1 MTAPTA
7 LMHEGCGAAHITVG
21 GADNDLRNAVSIAS
35 LGTSFS
41 IRLALPFRI
50 VPFALHSV
58 TSMAVRPPLGGAL
71 DTVASTSTSLSP
83 SPSPPASVPRFASSV
98 ASPLFPRA
106 PPSPSLLG
114 PLAMAPA
121 QVRGPSDSSVGCK
134 RASPSGFK
142 PNRV

>member
-1 MTAPTA
+1 MSRNGQQA
-7 LMHEGCGAAHITVG
+7 LSARGLCGPLVLPAFFRPPVPPLHHG
-21 GADNDLRNAVSIAS
+21 L

-58 TSMAVRPPLGGAL
+58 TSMAVRPFLGGAL

-98 ASPLFPRA
+98 A
-106 PPSPSLLG
+106 
-114 PLAMAPA
+114 
-121 QVRGPSDSSVGCK
+121 
-134 RASPSGFK
+134 
-142 PNRV
+142 